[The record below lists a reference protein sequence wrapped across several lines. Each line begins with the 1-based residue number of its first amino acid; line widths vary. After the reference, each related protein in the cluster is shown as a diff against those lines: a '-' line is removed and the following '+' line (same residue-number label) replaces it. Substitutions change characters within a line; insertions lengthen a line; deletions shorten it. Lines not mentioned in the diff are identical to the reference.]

1 MGFSLE
7 AARLDLIDAVYAAS
21 TDPTRWHV
29 VTDRATRWLG
39 SGSTMFMIPRAE
51 TRVTQLVSG
60 NLDPEMMRRH
70 DEYYHAISPWVFRI
84 GAADPLDRVE
94 TMVPMEEL
102 VRSEYYN
109 EWMAPQDYH
118 FMMGIRPALAN
129 GDVLGFAIGRAERHG
144 GFADDERQ
152 LLVDLTPHLARAGE
166 IARRFDLLGQQSRAT
181 SALLDGLGAGVM
193 LVDAESR
200 LVYANAVAEAL
211 LSVGD
216 GLSVRGGRLNAARR
230 RSDALRAAVEAAA
243 KLQAGQRGPG
253 ATLSIERERRDFPLT
268 LSVTPF
274 DARDGAPFG
283 QALLACIVI
292 SAPELELGIGI
303 DRLRSAYDLT
313 AAEARLVLGLCSG
326 RTLAEYAVAA
336 QISLNTAKYHLK
348 SVFEKFGETRQA
360 ELVRRVISNSAL
372 RSHS

>member
-21 TDPTRWHV
+21 TDPTRWNV

-39 SGSTMFMIPRAE
+39 SGSTMFIIPKAE

-102 VRSEYYN
+102 VRSDYYN

-152 LLVDLTPHLARAGE
+152 LLVDLAPHLARAGE

-181 SALLDGLGAGVM
+181 SALLDGFGAGVM
-193 LVDAESR
+193 LVDAGSR
-200 LVYANAVAEAL
+200 LVYANAVAETL
-211 LSVGD
+211 LGAGD
-216 GLSVRGGRLNAARR
+216 GLAVRGGRLHASTRQCGGLKVAI
-230 RSDALRAAVEAAA
+230 AAAA
-243 KLQAGQRGPG
+243 KLQGGQRGPG
-253 ATLSIERERRDFPLT
+253 ATLSIARERQDWPLT
-268 LSVTPF
+268 LSVTPL
-274 DARDGAPFG
+274 DVRDGAPFG

-292 SAPELELGIGI
+292 SAPELELGIDP
-303 DRLRSAYDLT
+303 DRLRSAYNLT
-313 AAEARLVLGLCSG
+313 AAEARLVLGLCAG
-326 RTLAEYAVAA
+326 RALAEYAVAA
-336 QISLNTAKYHLK
+336 HISPNTAKYHLK
-348 SVFEKFGETRQA
+348 SVFEKLGETRQA

-372 RSHS
+372 RSQT